1 MGEYWESLSGFKKVK
16 FILTIILSIFIIT
29 FAVVNW
35 KEIEV
40 EFIFFRLKMYVTL
53 LIINC
58 LLLGYLISSLFE
70 YKYYNQKQKEVLV
83 LQAELAELKQKYPE
97 VGAKIESGNEN

>member
-16 FILTIILSIFIIT
+16 FILTIILSIFVIT

-53 LIINC
+53 LIIIC
-58 LLLGYLISSLFE
+58 LSLGYLISSLFE
-70 YKYYNQKQKEVLV
+70 YKYYNQKQKEVLS
-83 LQAELAELKQKYPE
+83 LQSELAELKK
-97 VGAKIESGNEN
+97 KHIEISDEIELEKEN

>member
-16 FILTIILSIFIIT
+16 FILTIILSIFVIT

-53 LIINC
+53 LIIIC
-58 LLLGYLISSLFE
+58 LSLGYLISSLFE
-70 YKYYNQKQKEVLV
+70 YKYYNQKQKEVLS
-83 LQAELAELKQKYPE
+83 LQAELAELKK
-97 VGAKIESGNEN
+97 KHIEIGDEIELEKEK

>member
-16 FILTIILSIFIIT
+16 LIATIILSIFVIT
-29 FAVVNW
+29 FAIVNW

-53 LIINC
+53 LIIIC
-58 LLLGYLISSLFE
+58 LSLGYMISSLFE
-70 YKYYNQKQKEVLV
+70 YKYYNQKQKEVLA
-83 LQAELAELKQKYPE
+83 LQAEIAQLKIKYPE
-97 VGAKIESGNEN
+97 IESNLDLEKEN

>member
-16 FILTIILSIFIIT
+16 FILTIILSIFVIT

-53 LIINC
+53 LIIIC
-58 LLLGYLISSLFE
+58 LSLGYLISSLFE
-70 YKYYNQKQKEVLV
+70 YKYYNQKQKEVLA

-97 VGAKIESGNEN
+97 VGAKIESENEN

>member
-1 MGEYWESLSGFKKVK
+1 MGEYWESLSGFKRVK
-16 FILTIILSIFIIT
+16 LIITIILSIFVIT

-53 LIINC
+53 LIIVC
-58 LLLGYLISSLFE
+58 LSLGYMISSLFE
-70 YKYYNQKQKEVLV
+70 YKYYNQKQKEVLA
-83 LQAELAELKQKYPE
+83 LQAELTDLKQKYPE
-97 VGAKIESGNEN
+97 IGAKIEPENEN